1 METKRRA
8 KQDRQRIQEEL
19 TGLEHR
25 LHDALIEMLTRVKNV
40 SAADSTELLDMAADG
55 ELDYMAAVS
64 AEADS
69 STIGEIERAL
79 QKLQEGTYGV
89 CEACG
94 KVIKPRRLK
103 ARPFATQCL
112 KCKESAERL
121 GVARVPA
128 GVPARPGSPITV
140 DLTDEDANAAETS
153 LADVFQDMEVGELF

>member
-1 METKRRA
+1 
-8 KQDRQRIQEEL
+8 
-19 TGLEHR
+19 
-25 LHDALIEMLTRVKNV
+25 MLGRVKNV

-69 STIGEIERAL
+69 ATIGEIERAL
-79 QKLQEGTYGV
+79 QKLQEGTYGI

-94 KVIKPRRLK
+94 KPIKHRRLK

-112 KCKESAERL
+112 KCKESAERS
-121 GVARVPA
+121 GVTRVPA
-128 GVPARPGSPITV
+128 SVPARAGSPITV

-153 LADVFQDMEVGELF
+153 LADVFQDIEVVELF